1 MKEIRFHGRG
11 GQGIVRAAHIIVHA
25 VVDSG
30 GYAQFVPFFGV
41 ERKGSPVYGFLRIS
55 DQAIH
60 LKTQV
65 YRPEL
70 LVILD
75 ETLLDVPETFAGF
88 QKGGTVL
95 VNTGRAPEEL
105 IFPVEPSRVAAVN
118 ATSIALEKTKRDIPN
133 TAILGAF
140 CRVTGWADWRVV
152 KNLVTDSF
160 GLENAAAAERA
171 YNQVRIQHRGESNA

>member
-25 VVDSG
+25 VVENG

-55 DQAIH
+55 EEEIH

-75 ETLLDVPETFAGF
+75 ETLLDVPDTFAGF
-88 QKGGTVL
+88 LKGGTVL
-95 VNTGRAPEEL
+95 VNTGRDPEEL
-105 IFPVEPSRVAAVN
+105 VLPGEPARVAVVN
-118 ATSIALEKTKRDIPN
+118 STLIALEETKRDIPN
-133 TAILGAF
+133 TAMLGAF
-140 CRVTGWADWRVV
+140 CRVTGWADWQIV
-152 KNLVTDSF
+152 KKLISESF
-160 GLENAAAAERA
+160 GPENTAAAERA
-171 YNQVRIQHRGESNA
+171 YSQVRIQHRGDINA